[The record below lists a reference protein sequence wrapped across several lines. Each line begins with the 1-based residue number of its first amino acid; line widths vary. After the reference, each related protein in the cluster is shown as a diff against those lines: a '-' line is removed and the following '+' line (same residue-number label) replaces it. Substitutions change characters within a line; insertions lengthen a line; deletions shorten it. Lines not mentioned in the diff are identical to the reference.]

1 MPPRNPGPIMAP
13 ESRPFRLT
21 AELVSVLIAVALQA
35 VAIIIWGAKMDARVK
50 ALEERPD
57 TSETVA
63 RLDERTSSIAKG
75 VERLEQRLLDADRR

>member
-1 MPPRNPGPIMAP
+1 MMFSDPPP
-13 ESRPFRLT
+13 SRQFRLT
-21 AELVSVLIAVALQA
+21 TELVAVLVTIALQA
-35 VAIIIWGAKMDARVK
+35 VATISWAAKMDARVK

-75 VERLEQRLLDADRR
+75 VERLEQRLLDGPRR